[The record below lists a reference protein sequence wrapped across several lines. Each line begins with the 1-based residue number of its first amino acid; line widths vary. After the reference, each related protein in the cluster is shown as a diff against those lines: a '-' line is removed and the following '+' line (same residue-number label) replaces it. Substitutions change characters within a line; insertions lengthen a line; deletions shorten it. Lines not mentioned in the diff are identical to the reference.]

1 MKRRAGVVAAV
12 SAAVMLGLGVAPA
25 AHAQMAVIDVAAI
38 KQLVAQINY
47 WKQQIDAMK
56 KELDQLQKTHAALTG
71 PRGMQ
76 ALLPLNDLQRN
87 YLPKDWAGVAAV
99 LDGTSAQYG
108 ALAAAVEQGVAQR
121 AVLTADRL
129 AAMTD
134 GERASIE
141 QARRSSVGMAVMTR
155 EAYREAGARFA
166 SLAQLVQAIGQASD
180 AKAIADLQGR
190 IAAEQAM
197 LENEQAK
204 LAVLAQ
210 MAEAERQV
218 RDLELRELAIDGHGT
233 FQARLRPALP

>member
-1 MKRRAGVVAAV
+1 MNKRAGVVVAVTAAMV
-12 SAAVMLGLGVAPA
+12 IGLGVAPA

-38 KQLVAQINY
+38 KHLVAQVNY

-87 YLPKDWAGVAAV
+87 YLPKDWAGVAQV
-99 LDGTSAQYG
+99 LAGQSAQYG
-108 ALAAAVEQGVAQR
+108 ALAAAVDHGVAAK
-121 AVLTADRL
+121 AVLSPARL
-129 AAMTD
+129 AAMT
-134 GERASIE
+134 GPERTSIE

-155 EAYREAGARFA
+155 EAYRQAAERFA
-166 SLAQLVQAIGQASD
+166 ALAQLVQAIGQASD

-204 LAVLAQ
+204 LVVLAQ

-218 RDLELRELAIDGHGT
+218 RELEVRELAIQGHGT
-233 FQARLRPALP
+233 FQTRLRPALP